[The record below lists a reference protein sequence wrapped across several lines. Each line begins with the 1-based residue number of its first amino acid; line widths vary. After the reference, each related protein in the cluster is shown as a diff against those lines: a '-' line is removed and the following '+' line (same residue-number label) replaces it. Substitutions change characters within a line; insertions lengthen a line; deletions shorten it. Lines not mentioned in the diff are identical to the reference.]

1 MSPVSWAALL
11 LPLSALFSRAP
22 ADAPTHEIDLG
33 DVSNAPDSCP
43 TRSELAEA
51 LAARMPGV
59 VAQAPAPDA
68 RPFRLRLTLSA
79 QGVARVALT
88 DAEGALRLERELDL
102 PKGGATAGTPRER
115 AAACAALAETVAL
128 IVERYMRH
136 IGYHEPP
143 PPALIEPNASAP
155 PPPPPT
161 PLGPAGRLGLGA
173 AVRPPLGAS
182 WRFEPE
188 VTGAVRLG
196 HLEVGASAGADL
208 PANGG
213 VPKSGGQGSLDLL
226 TFPARLALGWM
237 VPLGARFALVP
248 ALGAG
253 LDVVLAETRG
263 IVVTRRSTAVEP
275 VVEAGMRARA
285 TLTRRLWLDLHASGG
300 LDLRPE
306 QFIVFT
312 SPTGTSAPETVFM
325 TPRVYTRIGVD
336 FGVYLGKK

>member
-11 LPLSALFSRAP
+11 FPLSALFSLAP
-22 ADAPTHEIDLG
+22 ADAPHEIDLG
-33 DVSNAPDSCP
+33 DVSNAPDACP
-43 TRSELAEA
+43 TRGELAEA

-59 VAQAPAPDA
+59 LAQAPAPDA
-68 RPFRLRLTLSA
+68 RPFRLRLSLSP
-79 QGVARVALT
+79 QGVARVTLV
-88 DAEGALRLERELDL
+88 DADGALRLERELDL
-102 PKGGATAGTPRER
+102 PKGGAAAGTPRER
-115 AAACAALAETVAL
+115 ADACAALAETIAL

-143 PPALIEPNASAP
+143 PPALIEPNAVPRP
-155 PPPPPT
+155 PPPPA
-161 PLGPAGRLGLGA
+161 PLGPARRLGLGV

-188 VTGAVRLG
+188 LTGAVRIG
-196 HLEVGASAGADL
+196 HLDVALTAGADL
-208 PANGG
+208 PAEEG
-213 VPKSGGQGSLDLL
+213 VPKSGGQGSLQLRV
-226 TFPARLALGWM
+226 FSARLALGWT

-248 ALGAG
+248 AVGAG
-253 LDVVLAETRG
+253 LDVVLADTRG
-263 IVVTRRSTAVEP
+263 IIVTRRSTAVEP
-275 VVEAGMRARA
+275 VVEAGVRARA
-285 TLTRRLWLDLHASGG
+285 TLTRLLWLDLHVFGG

-312 SPTGTSAPETVFM
+312 SPTGTSAPETVLV

>member
-11 LPLSALFSRAP
+11 LPLSALFSRGP
-22 ADAPTHEIDLG
+22 ADTPAHEIDLG

-43 TRSELAEA
+43 MRGELAEA

-59 VAQAPAPDA
+59 VAQTPEPGA
-68 RPFRLRLTLSA
+68 RPFRLRLTLSPE
-79 QGVARVALT
+79 GVARVTMT
-88 DAEGALRLERELDL
+88 DAAGALRLERELDL
-102 PKGGATAGTPRER
+102 PRGGAAAGTPRER
-115 AAACAALAETVAL
+115 ADACAALAETVAL

-143 PPALIEPNASAP
+143 PPVLIEPNAASP
-155 PPPPPT
+155 PPPPPP
-161 PLGPAGRLGLGA
+161 PLGPARRIGLGL

-188 VTGAVRLG
+188 LTGAARFG
-196 HLEVGASAGADL
+196 HLDVAASAGADL
-208 PANGG
+208 PVDEG
-213 VPKSGGQGSLDLL
+213 VPKSGGQGSLNLRV
-226 TFPARLALGWM
+226 FPARLALGWT
-237 VPLGARFALVP
+237 VPVGAHFALVP

-253 LDVVLAETRG
+253 LDLLLAETRG

-275 VVEAGMRARA
+275 VVEAGVRARA
-285 TLTRRLWLDLHASGG
+285 TLTRRFWIDLHASGG

-312 SPTGTSAPETVFM
+312 SPTGTSAPETVVM
-325 TPRVYTRIGVD
+325 TPRVYTRVGVD